1 MDEYAEMR
9 DRLAQEVAVTTH
21 RLMCV
26 VEEAGLDDD
35 QDLRD
40 AIVAH
45 GLVLSTGRV
54 IRETKALEGDD
65 FNEMAMAFACM
76 MLIESMADA
85 FDEAKEEEE

>member
-1 MDEYAEMR
+1 MDDYEEMR
-9 DRLAQEVAVTTH
+9 DRLSQEVAGTTH
-21 RLMCV
+21 RLMCLT
-26 VEEAGLDDD
+26 EEAGLDD

-54 IRETKALEGDD
+54 IREMKALEGDD